1 MNPNSLIREIM
12 TKEPIT
18 VTIEDSLS
26 RIRQIFEV
34 QTFHHLPVLNEQKLL
49 VGIVSRE
56 DMNKVVQLLAF
67 DYKKVKHGPIS
78 ARDIMT
84 KSPIQL
90 DPEDSIGL
98 AADIFMSN
106 KVHAIP
112 VVERDVLL
120 GIVTTHD
127 LIKYCFTSPI

>member
-12 TKEPIT
+12 TKEPMT
-18 VTIEDSLS
+18 VTIEDSLN

-34 QTFHHLPVLNEQKLL
+34 QDFHHLPVLDESNAL
-49 VGIVSRE
+49 VGMISRE
-56 DMNKVVQLLAF
+56 DMTKVVQLLAF
-67 DYKKVKHGPIS
+67 DYKKAKHGPIS
-78 ARDIMT
+78 ARDVMT

-106 KVHAIP
+106 KIHALP
-112 VVERDVLL
+112 VVESDVLL